1 MTRTK
6 PGIDHILGSN
16 TLKELEVVLD
26 FRTNEITLVKILVP
40 MRDINN
46 LTLNAQ
52 FESHGLWTTSSI
64 KICSKNLKA
73 DLSPLKFSSKFLS
86 PNMKIRQISE
96 HLRMT
101 IANIWVPHNNHQL
114 KPLQEFDE
122 LFDGILSDCDW
133 KPVFLQLMEG
143 AKPYFLVFYHT
154 PKYFESWKKKTKDNL
169 TWESFHSNQIVNGLC
184 LPL

>member
-52 FESHGLWTTSSI
+52 FESHGL
-64 KICSKNLKA
+64 
-73 DLSPLKFSSKFLS
+73 
-86 PNMKIRQISE
+86 
-96 HLRMT
+96 
-101 IANIWVPHNNHQL
+101 
-114 KPLQEFDE
+114 
-122 LFDGILSDCDW
+122 
-133 KPVFLQLMEG
+133 
-143 AKPYFLVFYHT
+143 
-154 PKYFESWKKKTKDNL
+154 
-169 TWESFHSNQIVNGLC
+169 
-184 LPL
+184 